1 MAPRSVP
8 RPFLLQEREFTMQEG
23 IVRRQAQLIGG
34 EEGGGG
40 GGGGGEGG
48 EGGGGGGGGP
58 RDSDLGLTIAR
69 RQ

>member
-1 MAPRSVP
+1 MAPRSAP

-40 GGGGGEGG
+40 GGGGGRGG
-48 EGGGGGGGGP
+48 EGEVQEIVTWGLQLPG
-58 RDSDLGLTIAR
+58 DSDYS
-69 RQ
+69 